1 MKKISEET
9 YYVHFNFGS
18 YGSTAYVGVNIYE
31 GKTLE
36 ENLKIRSQD
45 IDSYLD
51 FKTKKW
57 VEI

>member
-1 MKKISEET
+1 MKKISEEV
-9 YYVHFNFGS
+9 YYVHFNF
-18 YGSTAYVGVNIYE
+18 GSTAYVGVNIYE